1 MRSIRLASLLAVLL
15 PVSALAVPVTY
26 EFTGTLTS
34 YQTDGDITDNPFP
47 YGTEFFGSFTLEDST
62 VPFTDIG
69 FTGYLDAVTA
79 ASISFGSGG
88 SLGSF
93 QHTGSLLEFSVYSS
107 NLVFL
112 NDFEY
117 MGNPPVDQFS
127 LGISLGTLPGDPV
140 GAYRS
145 FDIALG
151 GSDTSLLPAG
161 LSITDPLPTAK
172 LIEQGLSLNFYY
184 SVFDA
189 DGNSV
194 EFKAPGGL
202 IASLTQVPVSVP
214 EPSTLALFAA
224 GVLGLA
230 LRRRSAA

>member
-93 QHTGSLLEFSVYSS
+93 QHTGSLLEFSDYSS

-117 MGNPPVDQFS
+117 MGNPERCLEIPW
-127 LGISLGTLPGDPV
+127 
-140 GAYRS
+140 A
-145 FDIALG
+145 
-151 GSDTSLLPAG
+151 
-161 LSITDPLPTAK
+161 
-172 LIEQGLSLNFYY
+172 
-184 SVFDA
+184 
-189 DGNSV
+189 
-194 EFKAPGGL
+194 L
-202 IASLTQVPVSVP
+202 IARSISPWAVPTQACCPRACLSP
-214 EPSTLALFAA
+214 IRCPPPS
-224 GVLGLA
+224 
-230 LRRRSAA
+230 